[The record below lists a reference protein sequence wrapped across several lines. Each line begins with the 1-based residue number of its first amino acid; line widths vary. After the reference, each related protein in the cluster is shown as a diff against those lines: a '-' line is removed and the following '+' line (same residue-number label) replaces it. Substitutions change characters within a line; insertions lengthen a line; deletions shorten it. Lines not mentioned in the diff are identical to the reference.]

1 VAVVTSAVFRH
12 QIKQRSNKKK
22 QRKVETMTTRAL
34 KFLAI
39 AAGGVFAI
47 PALAQA
53 STWEL
58 DPVHSTIEFSV
69 RHMMVSTVKGQFEK
83 VKGTIELDDKDIT
96 KSTVE
101 VTIEPGSVSTH
112 DPKRDGHL
120 KSPDFFDVAKYP
132 TATFKS
138 TKVQKA
144 GKNKLKVTGDLTLHG
159 VTKPVVLDVEG
170 PTAAFK
176 SPFGTTVR
184 GAHATGKIDRKDFD
198 IGWNKVLDN
207 GGVVVGNEVS
217 LELNAE
223 LTEKVAPAAAAPAA
237 APAPAAKPAA
247 APAAP
252 AAKPAVA
259 PAAKPAK

>member
-1 VAVVTSAVFRH
+1 MR
-12 QIKQRSNKKK
+12 NL
-22 QRKVETMTTRAL
+22 KVLA
-34 KFLAI
+34 LAI
-39 AAGGVFAI
+39 SGALFA

-53 STWEL
+53 SSWEI

-83 VKGTIELDDKDIT
+83 VKGTLELDDKDVT

-101 VTIEPGSVSTH
+101 VTVDVASVSTH
-112 DPKRDGHL
+112 EPKRDTHL
-120 KSPDFFDVAKYP
+120 KSPDFFDVAKFP

-170 PTAAFK
+170 PTPAFK
-176 SPFGTTVR
+176 TPYGSTVR
-184 GAHATGKIDRKDFD
+184 GVHATAKIDRKDFA
-198 IGWNKVLDN
+198 ISWNTVLDN
-207 GGVVVGNEVS
+207 GGLGVGNDVS

-223 LTEKVAPAAAAPAA
+223 LKEKVAADAPAP
-237 APAPAAKPAA
+237 APAPAAKPSAA
-247 APAAP
+247 
-252 AAKPAVA
+252 
-259 PAAKPAK
+259 AAKPAK